1 MRENLKNK
9 RKMFYSLQLE
19 SVPVYETDDEGNII
33 FAEVDGEE
41 VPVETGDHSTVYADP
56 VGFLANIHGAGGE
69 AEAEAYGVS
78 LGSYDAV
85 LYSTVKSLPITETS
99 LIWVDT
105 EPQFDENEV
114 LIPESA
120 DYKVKRVPPSLNE
133 MVYLLERIE
142 K

>member
-9 RKMFYSLQLE
+9 RKMFYALQLE
-19 SVPVYETDDEGNII
+19 SNPVYETDDEGNVI

-41 VPVETGDHSTVYADP
+41 VPVETGDHNTVYADP
-56 VGFLANIHGAGGE
+56 VGFRANIHGAGGE

-133 MVYLLERIE
+133 IVYLLERIE

>member
-9 RKMFYSLQLE
+9 RKMFYALQLE
-19 SVPVYETDDEGNII
+19 SNPVYETDDEGNVI

-41 VPVETGDHSTVYADP
+41 VPVETGDHYTVYADP
-56 VGFLANIHGAGGE
+56 VGFQANIHGAGGE

>member
-9 RKMFYSLQLE
+9 RKMFYALQLE
-19 SVPVYETDDEGNII
+19 SIPVFETDDEGNII

-41 VPVETGDHSTVYADP
+41 VPVETGDHITVYSEP
-56 VGFLANIHGAGGE
+56 VGFRANIHGKGGE

-78 LGSYDAV
+78 LGAYDAV
-85 LYSTVKSLPITETS
+85 LYSTVKSPPITETS
-99 LIWVDT
+99 LIWVDS
-105 EPQFDENEV
+105 EPQFDENEAV
-114 LIPESA
+114 IPESA
-120 DYKVKRVPPSLNE
+120 DYRVKRVPPSLNE